1 MIKVGIFGST
11 GYAGYELLRWLG
23 RHHEAHVA
31 WVTSESQ
38 AGKSLASVVPGPLD
52 ALLLAPDAAPLDAVD
67 VVFLALPHGV
77 AAQTARRARAA
88 GVRVIDLSAD
98 FRLQTPEAYA
108 RWYGHEHPAP
118 ELLPAPYGIPELNR
132 AALADAPLI
141 ANPGCYP
148 TSVLLGLAPLLR
160 VGALADATVIVDAKS
175 GVSGAGR
182 APKQNTHFVEV
193 SENLAPYSVGH
204 VHRHVGEMEQEA
216 ARMVADHAPRTG
228 AAQGPTIIFTPH
240 LLPINR
246 GILSTMYVRV
256 PAGWGTTQ
264 IRAYYEDMY
273 ADEPFVRLLPP
284 DQLATIG
291 HTAHTNQCAI
301 SLTLA
306 QPGMLIVISSIDN
319 LVKGAA
325 GQAIQNMNVM
335 FGLNEKEGLGV
346 GFAHA

>member
-1 MIKVGIFGST
+1 MIRAGICGVT
-11 GYAGYELLRWLG
+11 GYAGYELLRWLK
-23 RHHEAHVA
+23 RHPATQIA
-31 WVTSESQ
+31 FTTSESQ
-38 AGKSLASVVPGPLD
+38 AGKPLADVFPGPLD
-52 ALLLAPDAAPLDAVD
+52 APLLAVDAAPLDQAD
-67 VVFLALPHGV
+67 VVFLALPHG
-77 AAQTARRARAA
+77 AAGRLAQRARAA

-98 FRLQTPEAYA
+98 FRLHTPDAYT

-118 ELLPAPYGIPELNR
+118 ELLPAPYGLPELNR
-132 AALADAPLI
+132 DQLRGAALI

-160 VGALADATVIVDAKS
+160 AGAVRGPSVIVDAKS

-193 SENLAPYSVGH
+193 SENLAPYSIGR
-204 VHRHVGEMEQEA
+204 VHRHVAEMEQEA
-216 ARMVADHAPRTG
+216 ARLAG
-228 AAQGPTIIFTPH
+228 GSGPQIVFTPH

-246 GILSTMYVRV
+246 GILSTIYVEIPDDWDEARV
-256 PAGWGTTQ
+256 RSLYAEQYAG
-264 IRAYYEDMY
+264 
-273 ADEPFVRLLPP
+273 EPFVRLLPAG
-284 DQLATIG
+284 QLATIG

-306 QPGMLIVISSIDN
+306 RPGLLIVVASEDN

-335 FGLNEKEGLGV
+335 FGLDETAGLL
-346 GFAHA
+346 